1 MPSHDIIVIG
11 ASAGGV
17 QALTELIRELP
28 ADLPAAIFVVLHL
41 GAGKSALPEILT
53 RAGSLPVGHPVH
65 GEPIRRG
72 RIYTAPPDRH
82 LLVSNG
88 RLLLERGAKENGHR
102 PAIDVLFRSAA
113 QAYGPRVVGM
123 VLTGNLDD
131 GTAGLLAIKRLGGV
145 AVVQDPEEA
154 DYPGMPQSAIEN
166 VEVDHVVRLT
176 GVAPLLVQLTHEAVA
191 QGPPGKAP
199 PLPKE
204 SAMGA
209 RGNGN
214 RANGGS
220 GVAEELLGESG
231 EDLGVASGFT
241 CPDCG
246 GGLWE
251 SQDGAL
257 VRFRCHTGHAYSP
270 ETLAS
275 NQAEGVDDALWAA
288 LRSLQENASLARR
301 MAGRMHDRG
310 LVQAETRYLERAFE
324 AERYAA
330 TLRGILL
337 VPEPAKV
344 EVGEAVEAR

>member
-1 MPSHDIIVIG
+1 VI
-11 ASAGGV
+11 
-17 QALTELIRELP
+17 RDLP
-28 ADLPAAIFVVLHL
+28 ADLPAAIFAVLHL

-72 RIYTAPPDRH
+72 RIYTAPPDYH

-113 QAYGPRVVGM
+113 QAYGPRVVGV

-145 AVVQDPEEA
+145 AVVQDPDEA
-154 DYPGMPQSAIEN
+154 DYSGMPQSAIEN

-191 QGPPGKAP
+191 QAP
-199 PLPKE
+199 KPAEVSPLPKE
-204 SAMGA
+204 PAMGA
-209 RGNGN
+209 QGN
-214 RANGGS
+214 RGEGSS
-220 GVAEELLGESG
+220 GVAEELLGDSG
-231 EDLGVASGFT
+231 EDLGVPSGFT

-251 SQDGAL
+251 TQDGAL
-257 VRFRCHTGHAYSP
+257 IRFRCHTGHAYSP
-270 ETLAS
+270 ETLVS
-275 NQAEGVDDALWAA
+275 DQAEGVDDALWAA
-288 LRSLQENASLARR
+288 LRALQENASLARR

-324 AERYAA
+324 AERYAQ

-344 EVGEAVEAR
+344 VEADADIAETAHVANIAERR